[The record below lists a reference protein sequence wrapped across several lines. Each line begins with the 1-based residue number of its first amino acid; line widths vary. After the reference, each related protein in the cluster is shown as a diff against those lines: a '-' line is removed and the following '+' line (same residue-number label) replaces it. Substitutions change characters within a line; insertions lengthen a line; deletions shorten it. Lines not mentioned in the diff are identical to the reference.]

1 MAEDNKVEIVASDLP
16 DGLMRAQKTV
26 GRHNFC
32 HDLADYSD
40 ELKGYTA
47 PEKDTSGLV
56 TAPAI
61 PSNKSSLIDRIISEH
76 RSCHDTIAEYPECAD
91 EFYTGDLDNTLET
104 MDRAVFKIAKAQA
117 RRAEND
123 KCDEMKSSNL
133 LDKLM
138 GAFKGEG

>member
-1 MAEDNKVEIVASDLP
+1 MAEDTKVEISACDIP
-16 DGLMRAQKTV
+16 DGIMQAQKVV

-40 ELKGYTA
+40 ELKGYTP
-47 PEKDTSGLV
+47 PEKDNSGSLV
-56 TAPAI
+56 DG
-61 PSNKSSLIDRIISEH
+61 PSTLSKGGMIDRIISEH
-76 RSCHDTIAEYPECAD
+76 RHCHDKIAEYPECAD
-91 EFYTGDLDNTLET
+91 DFYTGDLDNTLEAV
-104 MDRAVFKIAKAQA
+104 DRAVFKIAKAQA

-123 KCDEMKSSNL
+123 KMDEAKGNNL